1 MPLALTAPH
10 LDRIPRPQG
19 RGPDRNPFVMR
30 RWVAPIAWALL
41 ILSLT
46 SIPGPT
52 LPPVPVFPHADKLAH
67 LALYGVFGALATRSA
82 LRGRIDAHGWRPGA
96 FVATL
101 VVIALFALADEWHQE
116 YIPGRSA
123 DPTDWVADVL
133 GASGGI
139 AAARWTLR
147 NREQTS

>member
-1 MPLALTAPH
+1 
-10 LDRIPRPQG
+10 
-19 RGPDRNPFVMR
+19 MR

-67 LALYGVFGALATRSA
+67 LAMYAMLGTLAARSA
-82 LRGRIDAHGWRPGA
+82 MRRRATPGAWRPSTV
-96 FVATL
+96 VATL
-101 VVIALFALADEWHQE
+101 LVIALFAFADEWHQE

-123 DPTDWVADVL
+123 DPADWVADVL

-139 AAARWTLR
+139 VVGRWSLR
-147 NREQTS
+147 IREQTS